1 MPGLDK
7 TGPMGQGSQTG
18 RKNGRCSTDTDTTFE
33 YPMRGRRNGR
43 GFRLRGNMEN
53 ESVEGFRGGRGYGW
67 RGLRR
72 GRNL

>member
-7 TGPMGQGSQTG
+7 TGPMGLGSQTG
-18 RKNGRCSTDTDTTFE
+18 RKNGKCSTDKDMILE
-33 YPMRGRRNGR
+33 YPVRGGRNGR
-43 GFRLRGNMEN
+43 GFRHRGNMEN

>member
-18 RKNGRCSTDTDTTFE
+18 RKNGRCSTDNDTTLE

-43 GFRLRGNMEN
+43 GFRHRGNMEN
-53 ESVEGFRGGRGYGW
+53 EAEEGFRGGRGNGW